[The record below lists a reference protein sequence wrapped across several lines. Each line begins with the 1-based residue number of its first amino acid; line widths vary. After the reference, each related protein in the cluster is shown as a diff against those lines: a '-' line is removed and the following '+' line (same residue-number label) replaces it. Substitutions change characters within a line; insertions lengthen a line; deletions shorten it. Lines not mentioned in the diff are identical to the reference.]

1 VQEAARSKGIQLAD
15 VRAAAEDEFETAPPS
30 FNSTPARS
38 SLATTLSSPAGASS
52 SWRRHHAMPF
62 RRSISGAS
70 SPLPVA

>member
-1 VQEAARSKGIQLAD
+1 VQEAARSKSIQLAD

-52 SWRRHHAMPF
+52 
-62 RRSISGAS
+62 
-70 SPLPVA
+70 